1 MSSGA
6 RSALR
11 TFALSRV
18 AIWIVA
24 VYAWIWF
31 LPGRQGTSDPYV
43 RTVWLHGDAAWFVG
57 IAQHGYQRNGGEVFY
72 PLYPLLLAGVARV
85 IGHAWV
91 AAGILVSLA
100 ACATAF
106 VLLHRLA
113 ARLIGE
119 DGARRTVLYLAVF
132 PMSLFLQAPYSEALY
147 LLLAVA
153 TFLLAEDE
161 RWLPAATAAGLA
173 TLTRI
178 AGVALLPPLLWMA
191 WRSPDRRRAL
201 VSLVAVPVLAALY
214 PLWLQL
220 RLHAPR
226 SEFSNEAGWNRH
238 FSHAGP
244 LGGLWQA
251 ARATWA
257 GIEQLATASTTHRY
271 WNGATNADPLYVAA
285 HNLEDVAF
293 FVLFA
298 VLGVVAW
305 RRLGAPYAL
314 FVLGSLLIPLTFPAG
329 GYPLLSM
336 PRFTL
341 VLFPAF
347 IAGATLTSD
356 PRRERAVLGLSA
368 LLLGVAVVQWSAG
381 YWVS

>member
-1 MSSGA
+1 MSPAA

-11 TFALSRV
+11 TFALSRAAV
-18 AIWIVA
+18 WLVA
-24 VYAWIWF
+24 VYAWVWF
-31 LPGRQGTSDPYV
+31 SPGSRGGGDPYV
-43 RTVWLHGDAAWFVG
+43 RTVWLHGDAAWFIG
-57 IAQHGYQRNGGEVFY
+57 IAQHGYERNGGEVFY

-85 IGHAWV
+85 IGQAWV

-100 ACATAF
+100 AGAAAF

-113 ARLIGE
+113 ARLVGE
-119 DGARRTVLYLAVF
+119 DAARRTVLYLAVF

-153 TFLLAEDE
+153 TS
-161 RWLPAATAAGLA
+161 
-173 TLTRI
+173 
-178 AGVALLPPLLWMA
+178 LLPPLLWMA
-191 WRSPDRRRAL
+191 WRSGDRRRAL
-201 VSLVAVPVLAALY
+201 ASLVAVPVLGGLY

-226 SEFSNEAGWNRH
+226 SEFSNEAGWNRY

-244 LGGLWQA
+244 LGGLWHAAQA
-251 ARATWA
+251 AWA
-257 GIEQLATASTTHRY
+257 GIEQLATADATHRY

-305 RRLGAPYAL
+305 RRLGPQYGL
-314 FVLGSLLIPLTFPAG
+314 FVLGSLLIPLTFPAR

-347 IAGATLTSD
+347 IAAAALTRD
-356 PRRERAVLGLSA
+356 PQRERAVLGLSA
-368 LLLGVAVVQWSAG
+368 LLLGLAVVQWSAG

>member
-1 MSSGA
+1 MSSEA

-11 TFALSRV
+11 AFALSRV
-18 AIWIVA
+18 AVWVVA
-24 VYAWIWF
+24 LYAWIWF
-31 LPGRQGTSDPYV
+31 LARRQGTSGYL
-43 RTVWLHGDAAWFVG
+43 TAVWLRGDAAWFIG

-85 IGHAWV
+85 IGHGWV
-91 AAGILVSLA
+91 AAGIIVSLA
-100 ACATAF
+100 AGAAAF

-113 ARLIGE
+113 ARLVGE

-153 TFLLAEDE
+153 TFVLAEDA
-161 RWLPAATAAGLA
+161 RWLPASSAAGLA
-173 TLTRI
+173 LLTRI
-178 AGVALLPPLLWMA
+178 AGVALIPPLLWMA
-191 WRSPDRRRAL
+191 WRSRDRRRAL
-201 VSLVAVPVLAALY
+201 ASLVAVPVLAGLY

-226 SEFSNEAGWNRH
+226 SEFSNEAGWNRY

-244 LGGLWQA
+244 FGGLWRA
-251 ARATWA
+251 AQATWA
-257 GIEQLATASTTHRY
+257 GIEQLATGSTTHRY
-271 WNGATNADPLYVAA
+271 WTGATNADPLYVAA

-293 FVLFA
+293 FILFV

-305 RRLGAPYAL
+305 RRLGAPYGL
-314 FVLGSLLIPLTFPAG
+314 FVLGSLLIPITFPAR

-347 IAGATLTSD
+347 IAAATLTRD
-356 PRRERAVLGLSA
+356 PRRERAVLGVSA
-368 LLLGVAVVQWSAG
+368 LLLGVAVVQWSTG
-381 YWVS
+381 FWVS

>member
-6 RSALR
+6 RDALR
-11 TFALSRV
+11 VFALSRV
-18 AIWIVA
+18 AVWIVA
-24 VYAWIWF
+24 LYAWIWF
-31 LPGRQGTSDPYV
+31 LARRQGTSGYL
-43 RTVWLHGDAAWFVG
+43 TAVWLRGDAAWFIG

-72 PLYPLLLAGVARV
+72 PLYPLLLGGVARV
-85 IGHAWV
+85 IGHGWV
-91 AAGILVSLA
+91 AAGIVVSLA
-100 ACATAF
+100 AGAGAF

-113 ARLIGE
+113 TRLVGE
-119 DGARRTVLYLAVF
+119 DSARRTVLYLAVF

-153 TFLLAEDE
+153 TFLLAEDA
-161 RWLPAATAAGLA
+161 RWLPASSAAGLA

-191 WRSPDRRRAL
+191 WRSRDRRRAL
-201 VSLVAVPVLAALY
+201 ASLVAVPVLWGLY

-226 SEFSNEAGWNRH
+226 SEFSNEAGWNRY

-244 LGGLWQA
+244 LGGLWRA
-251 ARATWA
+251 AQATWA
-257 GIEQLATASTTHRY
+257 GIEQLATGSTTHRY

-293 FVLFA
+293 FVLFV

-305 RRLGAPYAL
+305 RRLGAPYGL
-314 FVLGSLLIPLTFPAG
+314 FVLGSLLIPLTFPAH

-347 IAGATLTSD
+347 IAAATLTRD
-356 PRRERAVLGLSA
+356 PQRERAVLGLSA
-368 LLLGVAVVQWSAG
+368 LLLGVAVVQWSTG
-381 YWVS
+381 FWVS

>member
-1 MSSGA
+1 V
-6 RSALR
+6 
-11 TFALSRV
+11 FALSRV
-18 AIWIVA
+18 AVWIA
-24 VYAWIWF
+24 ALYAWIWF
-31 LPGRQGTSDPYV
+31 LARREGHSGYLTA
-43 RTVWLHGDAAWFVG
+43 VWLRGDAAWFIG

-85 IGHAWV
+85 IGHGWV
-91 AAGILVSLA
+91 AAGIIVSLA
-100 ACATAF
+100 ACAGAF

-113 ARLIGE
+113 ALLIGE

-132 PMSLFLQAPYSEALY
+132 PMSLFLQAPYSESLY

-153 TFLLAEDE
+153 AFLLAEDG
-161 RWLPAATAAGLA
+161 RWLPAWSAVGLA

-178 AGVALLPPLLWMA
+178 AGVALLPPLLWLA
-191 WRSPDRRRAL
+191 WRSGDRRRAL
-201 VSLVAVPVLAALY
+201 SSVVAVPVLAGLY

-226 SEFSNEAGWNRH
+226 SEFSNEAGWNRY

-244 LGGLWQA
+244 FGGLWQA
-251 ARATWA
+251 AQATWA
-257 GIEQLATASTTHRY
+257 GIEQLATGSTTHRY

-293 FVLFA
+293 FILFV

-305 RRLGAPYAL
+305 RRLGAPYGL
-314 FVLGSLLIPLTFPAG
+314 FVLGSLLIPLTFPAR

-347 IAGATLTSD
+347 IAAATLTRD

-368 LLLGVAVVQWSAG
+368 LLLGVAVVQWSTG
-381 YWVS
+381 FWVS

>member
-1 MSSGA
+1 VSPGA
-6 RSALR
+6 LSALR
-11 TFALSRV
+11 TFAFSRV
-18 AIWIVA
+18 AVWIVA

-31 LPGRQGTSDPYV
+31 LPGGHGTRDPYV
-43 RTVWLHGDAAWFVG
+43 RTVWLHGDAAWFIG

-72 PLYPLLLAGVARV
+72 PLYPLLLAGVARA

-91 AAGILVSLA
+91 AAGIIVSLA
-100 ACATAF
+100 AGAAAF

-113 ARLIGE
+113 VRLVGE

-153 TFLLAEDE
+153 TFLLADDG
-161 RWLPAATAAGLA
+161 RFLPASITAGLA
-173 TLTRI
+173 VLTRI

-191 WRSPDRRRAL
+191 WRSRDRRRAL
-201 VSLVAVPVLAALY
+201 ASLVTVPLLGALY
-214 PLWLQL
+214 PLWLQIQ
-220 RLHAPR
+220 LHAPR
-226 SEFSNEAGWNRH
+226 SEFSNEAGWNRY

-244 LGGLWQA
+244 FGGLWRAAQA
-251 ARATWA
+251 AWA
-257 GIEQLATASTTHRY
+257 GIEQLATASATHHY
-271 WNGATNADPLYVAA
+271 WKGATNADPLYVAA

-298 VLGVVAW
+298 ALGVVAW
-305 RRLGAPYAL
+305 RRLGGPYGL
-314 FVLGSLLIPLTFPAG
+314 FVLGSLLIPLTFPAR

-347 IAGATLTSD
+347 IAAAALTRD
-356 PRRERAVLGLSA
+356 PRRERGVVVVSA

-381 YWVS
+381 FWVS

>member
-1 MSSGA
+1 MTSAA

-11 TFALSRV
+11 TFALSRAAV
-18 AIWIVA
+18 WIVA

-31 LPGRQGTSDPYV
+31 SPGSRGGGDPYV
-43 RTVWLHGDAAWFVG
+43 RTVWLHGDAAWFIG

-100 ACATAF
+100 AGAAAF

-113 ARLIGE
+113 ARLVGE
-119 DGARRTVLYLAVF
+119 DAARRTVLYLAVF

-153 TFLLAEDE
+153 TFLLAEDA
-161 RWLPAATAAGLA
+161 RWLPASIAAGLA
-173 TLTRI
+173 LLTRI

-191 WRSPDRRRAL
+191 WRSGDRRRAL
-201 VSLVAVPVLAALY
+201 ASLVAVPVLGGLY

-226 SEFSNEAGWNRH
+226 SEFSNEAGWNRY

-244 LGGLWQA
+244 LGGLWHAAQA
-251 ARATWA
+251 AWA
-257 GIEQLATASTTHRY
+257 GIEQLATADATHRY

-305 RRLGAPYAL
+305 RRLGPQYGL
-314 FVLGSLLIPLTFPAG
+314 FVLGSLLIPLTFPAR

-347 IAGATLTSD
+347 IAAAALTRD
-356 PRRERAVLGLSA
+356 PQRERAVLGLSA
-368 LLLGVAVVQWSAG
+368 LLLGLAVVQWSAG

>member
-11 TFALSRV
+11 AFALSRAAV
-18 AIWIVA
+18 WVVA

-31 LPGRQGTSDPYV
+31 APRSQGTSDPYV

-85 IGHAWV
+85 LDHAWV

-100 ACATAF
+100 ASAAGF

-153 TFLLAEDE
+153 TFLLAEDA
-161 RWLPAATAAGLA
+161 RWLPASIAAGLA
-173 TLTRI
+173 LLTRI

-191 WRSPDRRRAL
+191 WRSGDRRRAL
-201 VSLVAVPVLAALY
+201 ASLVAVPVLGGLY

-226 SEFSNEAGWNRH
+226 SEFSNEAGWNRY

-244 LGGLWQA
+244 LGGLWHAAQA
-251 ARATWA
+251 AWA
-257 GIEQLATASTTHRY
+257 GIEQLATADATHRY

-305 RRLGAPYAL
+305 RRLGPPYGL
-314 FVLGSLLIPLTFPAG
+314 FVLGSLLIPLTFPAR

-347 IAGATLTSD
+347 IAAAALTRD
-356 PRRERAVLGLSA
+356 PQRERAVLGLSA
-368 LLLGVAVVQWSAG
+368 LLLGLAVVQWSAG

>member
-1 MSSGA
+1 MTSGA

-11 TFALSRV
+11 AFVLSRV
-18 AIWIVA
+18 AVWIVA
-24 VYAWIWF
+24 VYAWIWL
-31 LPGRQGTSDPYV
+31 LPGHQGTSGPYV
-43 RTVWLHGDAAWFVG
+43 RGVWLRGDAAWFIG

-100 ACATAF
+100 AGAVGF
-106 VLLHRLA
+106 VLLYRLA
-113 ARLIGE
+113 ARLVGE
-119 DGARRTVLYLAVF
+119 DDTRRTVLYLAVF

-161 RWLPAATAAGLA
+161 RWLPASIVAGLA
-173 TLTRI
+173 VLTRI
-178 AGVALLPPLLWMA
+178 AGVALLPPLLWFA
-191 WRSPDRRRAL
+191 WRSRDRRRAL
-201 VSLVAVPVLAALY
+201 ASLIAVPVLGGLY

-226 SEFSNEAGWNRH
+226 SEFSNEAGWNRYL
-238 FSHAGP
+238 SHAGP
-244 LGGLWQA
+244 FGGLWRAAQA
-251 ARATWA
+251 AWA
-257 GIEQLATASTTHRY
+257 GIEQLATGSTTHRY

-293 FVLFA
+293 FVLAA

-305 RRLGAPYAL
+305 RRLGAPYGL
-314 FVLGSLLIPLTFPAG
+314 FVLGSLLIPLTFPAR

-347 IAGATLTSD
+347 IAAATLTRDS
-356 PRRERAVLGLSA
+356 RQERAVLGVSV